1 MEWIQLKIFK
11 LGSSVGATVV
21 RIKIFQVS
29 KGSSICVYI
38 ATFKL
43 ISKNNFIGVY
53 TRISSYYEWVRQHVC
68 EKSSHP
74 PVSFHC
80 FDGDNKEQK
89 IIIEFDVENGG
100 EEVANKVEIDIHNG
114 D

>member
-1 MEWIQLKIFK
+1 
-11 LGSSVGATVV
+11 
-21 RIKIFQVS
+21 
-29 KGSSICVYI
+29 
-38 ATFKL
+38 
-43 ISKNNFIGVY
+43 
-53 TRISSYYEWVRQHVC
+53 VC